1 MTNFS
6 RWGKKAIL
14 KIACVGVF
22 FSYIY
27 WTAWGNV
34 PKIERA
40 AMNGENRTNLVTT
53 QLQRPNGLTI
63 DHVYNKLYWV
73 DAYHDDIEV
82 MHLETLER
90 RVVINRSK

>member
-1 MTNFS
+1 M
-6 RWGKKAIL
+6 L
-14 KIACVGVF
+14 VYF

-27 WTAWGNV
+27 WTDWGHY

-53 QLQRPNGLTI
+53 QLHWPNGLTI
-63 DHVYNKLYWV
+63 DHIYNTLYWA
-73 DAYHDDIEV
+73 DAYEDDIEV

-90 RVVINRSK
+90 KVIINKKFILCK